1 MARRDLTQAPLSAED
16 GYARPEVYITTTENA
31 WYFGIDAPAGYP
43 REPPISLRASLPGP
57 GRGTPSRPGPDGSVL
72 AQFVLLMVSLARK
85 SILLWYHVSARQ
97 NEIFGAI
104 ENCLLTQNHIFQ
116 VGQI

>member
-1 MARRDLTQAPLSAED
+1 MVTCPDLKA
-16 GYARPEVYITTTENA
+16 
-31 WYFGIDAPAGYP
+31 APAARAAKRLPLGC
-43 REPPISLRASLPGP
+43 SDLRHTALPWLA
-57 GRGTPSRPGPDGSVL
+57 VL
-72 AQFVLLMVSLARK
+72 RLNLFLVTVSLDRK

-116 VGQI
+116 VG